1 MFWRAASCW
10 LCCCAAPALPLPVS
24 DPDYVPPCIV
34 RDVFGA
40 LPPEHPE
47 GRFLEALFYHVWC
60 SINLAPPFHAA
71 YLALLSY
78 LLALN
83 WAEGEAHP
91 LVGDMFFEPG
101 VLDRCR
107 SST

>member
-1 MFWRAASCW
+1 MLIVLVR
-10 LCCCAAPALPLPVS
+10 VS
-24 DPDYVPPCIV
+24 SVAFAVDRDPDYVPPV
-34 RDVFGA
+34 TADEVFAA
-40 LPPEHPE
+40 LPTDHRVY
-47 GRFLEALFYHVWC
+47 RFLDALLYHVWC

-71 YLALLSY
+71 YLQLLTY

-83 WAEGEAHP
+83 WAESEKHP

-107 SST
+107 ST